1 MKYIFYLIE
10 TAIDDLKRN
19 KGRTFLTSLGI
30 MIGVLS
36 VVLLIAFGVGLKNF
50 IKNQFESLGTNLII
64 IFPGQVLQNGS
75 FRSGAGASLSVR
87 FDQRDLTK
95 LKRIPEASLVA
106 PVVSRALNVTGEGK
120 TESSDLYSTTGDLFT
135 LRNLKAEYGRVFDNK
150 DVEKSAKIA
159 VIGPKL
165 AEKLFGS
172 SQLALGKT
180 IRMQSQRYLV
190 EGILESKGGGGFG
203 GPDFDSFVY
212 VPYTAAYSINTDK
225 KFFQFYIG
233 ARTEGDIP
241 RLKQE
246 VEKVLLSR
254 YKSDDFSII
263 EQKEILNA
271 VTTIFNV
278 LNIVLIA
285 IGSISLVVGGIG
297 IMNIMYAS
305 VTERIK
311 EIGIRRAIGATRRD
325 VLLQFVSEAVIL

>member
-1 MKYIFYLIE
+1 V
-10 TAIDDLKRN
+10 A
-19 KGRTFLTSLGI
+19 
-30 MIGVLS
+30 
-36 VVLLIAFGVGLKNF
+36 
-50 IKNQFESLGTNLII
+50 
-64 IFPGQVLQNGS
+64 
-75 FRSGAGASLSVR
+75 R

-325 VLLQFVSEAVIL
+325 VLLQFVSEAVILSLMGGFLGLSLSFLIVLAIKPFFPAEINSISVIVALGVSSAIGIFFGAFPASRASKFSPIEAIRYE